1 MGPASNNWRSAHS
14 QRYVSAHSQ
23 RYVPVMLQWHGC
35 GADRAHRRIERI
47 ALSMASLS
55 PQEIE
60 LLVIV
65 GTGLVVI
72 VSNRLRPD
80 LVALLVLL
88 ALGLS
93 GILPSDQAL
102 AGFSRSAVIAI

>member
-1 MGPASNNWRSAHS
+1 MHLP
-14 QRYVSAHSQ
+14 
-23 RYVPVMLQWHGC
+23 MLQLAWPQYDPT
-35 GADRAHRRIERI
+35 APEQMIESTTYMQT
-47 ALSMASLS
+47 LTL
-55 PQEIE
+55 QEIE

-65 GTGLVVI
+65 VIALVLI

-93 GILPSDQAL
+93 GILPPEQAL
-102 AGFSRSAVIAI
+102 AGFSRSAVIAIVGLFVISAALE